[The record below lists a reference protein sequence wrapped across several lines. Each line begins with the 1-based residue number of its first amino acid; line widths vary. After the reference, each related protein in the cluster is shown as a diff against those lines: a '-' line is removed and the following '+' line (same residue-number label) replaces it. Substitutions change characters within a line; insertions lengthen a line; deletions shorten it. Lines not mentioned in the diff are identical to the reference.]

1 MNSFQPR
8 DTGLDTAALDE
19 LTASIRAGGL
29 RLPVELFA
37 TEAGYGLLSGY
48 RRLMA
53 CRRLEELHGEAYAT
67 IPALIRPAGDLLDS
81 FARVVEENDI
91 RQGLTPWE
99 RGRTLV
105 AAREMGCETLDAAI
119 AKLYPAANRRKVSRL
134 RVLGEV
140 ADAMDGWIDA
150 PEDWS
155 EARLIRL
162 GGVLRSGWD
171 KLLYAALED
180 AAEGAEWEALRPLIE
195 EAEALVE
202 DHYRTVQPSQQLL
215 DDLRDLILDELEK
228 QRGDAETERDLQRRR
243 IRNLTD
249 ERKKLLDA
257 HYADAI
263 PLDLLKIEQDRIAS
277 ELTAAEER
285 LAAVDIGFETVE
297 TNLARAID
305 FAVDWNGAYLAAG
318 PTLRR
323 QLNQAI
329 FKKLWIDDTHQV
341 TSEFTEPFETLLG
354 EEVTIPAKLRA
365 AEQAGADDDE
375 IDRLWRQLSDE
386 WTASHAHR
394 QLVHAGARNNEPRS
408 GEPLRGLKY
417 ETLVGAEGLEPPT
430 SAL

>member
-1 MNSFQPR
+1 MTQIQHIPLAEIDEHALPR
-8 DTGLDTAALDE
+8 DRSVIDSAALDE

-29 RLPVELFA
+29 RLPIELFA

-180 AAEGAEWEALRPLIE
+180 AAEGAEWEALLPLIE
-195 EAEALVE
+195 EAEALPVE
-202 DHYRTVQPSQQLL
+202 KRATPDRPKRLSRVPFGLTI
-215 DDLRDLILDELEK
+215 RREK
-228 QRGDAETERDLQRRR
+228 TKQGFVLHITGRRATDAVVGEVMEEIERMF
-243 IRNLTD
+243 
-249 ERKKLLDA
+249 
-257 HYADAI
+257 
-263 PLDLLKIEQDRIAS
+263 
-277 ELTAAEER
+277 EE
-285 LAAVDIGFETVE
+285 G
-297 TNLARAID
+297 
-305 FAVDWNGAYLAAG
+305 
-318 PTLRR
+318 
-323 QLNQAI
+323 
-329 FKKLWIDDTHQV
+329 
-341 TSEFTEPFETLLG
+341 
-354 EEVTIPAKLRA
+354 
-365 AEQAGADDDE
+365 
-375 IDRLWRQLSDE
+375 
-386 WTASHAHR
+386 
-394 QLVHAGARNNEPRS
+394 
-408 GEPLRGLKY
+408 
-417 ETLVGAEGLEPPT
+417 
-430 SAL
+430 